1 MGLPPRE
8 DVRAPIGVATK
19 AHSPAVTDEILVSDQ
34 PDCIALPAVGV
45 VNLQLVTCNPLLA
58 TFYLPAVGMA
68 NL

>member
-1 MGLPPRE
+1 
-8 DVRAPIGVATK
+8 
-19 AHSPAVTDEILVSDQ
+19 
-34 PDCIALPAVGV
+34 V